1 AGPPETSLRLS
12 RASTQYVCKDDECR
26 PMGEWESVS
35 AHPTKPPG
43 VVVRRSGVLDVYSK
57 SAFTVAAALAGCGD
71 NIHNAPPPNTPG
83 KLGSGAINASSSETV
98 AVSTSSALS
107 SPRYTGAIDLL
118 GYEIGTDGSS
128 TAACTTITMY
138 GSNSY
143 QSTVDSFSDL
153 TKWFSITLT
162 TSPPALASGVNL
174 IPVQYPMWPW
184 G

>member
-1 AGPPETSLRLS
+1 MNTSNKE
-12 RASTQYVCKDDECR
+12 RAST
-26 PMGEWESVS
+26 M
-35 AHPTKPPG
+35 
-43 VVVRRSGVLDVYSK
+43 RRRIVL
-57 SAFTVAAALAGCGD
+57 AFTVAAALAGCGD

-118 GYEIGTDGSS
+118 GYEIRTDGSS

-184 G
+184 GYVRFGLSGCTGSGNVTISDMRKGG